1 MKFPIELVPQFAFYN
16 TFYVLQ
22 KSFYFYRNFSISMSP
37 IKIVLAVFLLL
48 SSTSVVA
55 HEMTASG
62 GDASGSGG
70 SVAFSVGQIIYTEA
84 LGTNGSAT
92 QGNQQA
98 YELFSVGVEQTDL
111 HISLTVFPNPT
122 SHNLT
127 LQIQDLQQNLSYQ
140 LTDAMGHILDQ
151 KTMTTKS
158 TSIPM
163 EHYAAATYFL
173 NIKQKNKTIKAFKII
188 KN

>member
-1 MKFPIELVPQFAFYN
+1 
-16 TFYVLQ
+16 
-22 KSFYFYRNFSISMSP
+22 MST
-37 IKIVLAVFLLL
+37 IKIVLGVLLLL
-48 SSTSVVA
+48 SNTSVFA
-55 HEMTASG
+55 QEMTASG
-62 GDASGSGG
+62 GDVSGTSG
-70 SVAFSVGQIIYTEA
+70 SVAYSVGQIMYSEE
-84 LGTNGSAT
+84 LGTNGSLS

-98 YELFSVGVEQTDL
+98 YELFSVGIEQTDL

-122 SHNLT
+122 SHNLI

-188 KN
+188 KNYYCPR